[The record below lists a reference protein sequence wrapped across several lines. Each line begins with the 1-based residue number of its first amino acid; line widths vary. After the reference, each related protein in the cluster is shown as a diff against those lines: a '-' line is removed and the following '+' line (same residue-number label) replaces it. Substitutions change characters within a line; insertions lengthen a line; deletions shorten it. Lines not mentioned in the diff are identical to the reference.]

1 MIVRHPLKGR
11 RRIFPSSRHSLSFFN
26 FNLNRMVGSGSGI
39 EILRSPWFQ
48 LTYSSLCDRSLRMT
62 SKGLLPN
69 TEAIVKNLNLTPMV
83 EDRNDVKEMS
93 PPYHPDFLMS
103 YSCEQLQKFR
113 KLKRLQ
119 L

>member
-26 FNLNRMVGSGSGI
+26 FNLNLMVGSGSGS

-62 SKGLLPN
+62 SKRLLPN
-69 TEAIVKNLNLTPMV
+69 TEAIVKNLNLTPMG
-83 EDRNDVKEMS
+83 ESRNDVKEMS

-103 YSCEQLQKFR
+103 YPCEQLQF
-113 KLKRLQ
+113 LERLVNVS
-119 L
+119 